1 MTKTRK
7 VPLNYRNVTG
17 MNGSAKSDYSAA
29 ESTLE
34 ADFLTLLDFNKDVA
48 RFRTQ
53 PVTIEYQNNGIPC
66 TYTPDVKVELK
77 SGKVIIY
84 EVKYRKDLFENWP
97 VLKPKFR
104 AAIQYAKKI
113 AAEFKIVTEIEI
125 RTNYLQNIKFLKTYY
140 YAYNINYE
148 KCMQVENMIAE
159 LRCTTPKNLLAALQ
173 QFKWNRAE
181 CLFAIWLVIAA
192 GEHGLNRVRADLYKP
207 LSMNTEIW
215 CNNE

>member
-1 MTKTRK
+1 MTKARK

-17 MNGSAKSDYSAA
+17 MNGSDKSGYSAA

-48 RFRTQ
+48 KFRTQ
-53 PVTIEYQNNGIPC
+53 PVTIEYRNNDSLC
-66 TYTPDVKVELK
+66 TYTPDVRVELK

-84 EVKYRKDLFENWP
+84 EVKYRKDLFENWQS
-97 VLKPKFR
+97 LKPKFK
-104 AAIQYAKKI
+104 AAIQYAKSN
-113 AAEFKIVTEIEI
+113 ASEFKIITEIEI
-125 RTNYLQNIKFLKTYY
+125 RTTYLQNIKFLKTYY

-148 KCMQVENMIAE
+148 KCIQVENMIAE
-159 LRCTTPKNLLAALQ
+159 LRCTTPKDLLGVLHQ
-173 QFKWNRAE
+173 YKWNRAE

-192 GEHGLNRVRADLYKP
+192 GEHGLNSVRADLYKP